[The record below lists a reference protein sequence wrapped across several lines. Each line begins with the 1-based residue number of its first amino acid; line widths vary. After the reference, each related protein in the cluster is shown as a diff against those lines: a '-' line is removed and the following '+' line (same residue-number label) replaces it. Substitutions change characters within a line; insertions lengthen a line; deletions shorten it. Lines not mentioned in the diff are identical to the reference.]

1 MPQYFGKLQTT
12 EQPWST
18 IGPVQ
23 SIDKT
28 DSLRDSCADRTIHF
42 NCGETS
48 LNISILAANL
58 VRVRMSPT
66 GEFTSRS
73 PEIALDDEQWEIIP
87 FEVRE
92 TEEKIE
98 IETAEILIYVKRSPQ

>member
-1 MPQYFGKLQTT
+1 
-12 EQPWST
+12 
-18 IGPVQ
+18 
-23 SIDKT
+23 
-28 DSLRDSCADRTIHF
+28 
-42 NCGETS
+42 
-48 LNISILAANL
+48 
-58 VRVRMSPT
+58 MSPT